1 MLNPFMFKDNL
12 ILHLTNQS
20 MKMDTKVWATGEDN
34 KFKVCKGMDASNRLY
49 TTETMTRYEVETLA
63 IDHIICGYS
72 VKTNFL
78 FQGGI
83 DGVVQERA
91 KAFSIAN
98 PTWKQAVDSDVA
110 ICDRGNSDTTEV
122 KVIFDGL
129 TDVGFLPSGD
139 N

>member
-12 ILHLTNQS
+12 ILHLTSQS

-34 KFKVCKGMDASNRLY
+34 SFKVSRGMDAANRLY
-49 TTETMTRYEVETLA
+49 TTEKMTRYEVETLA
-63 IDHIICGYS
+63 IDHIINGYS

-83 DGVVQERA
+83 DGIVQERA
-91 KAFSIAN
+91 KAFKSAN
-98 PTWKQAVDSDVA
+98 PTWVQAVDSDAA

-122 KVIFDGL
+122 KIITDGL
-129 TDVGFLPSGD
+129 TDIGFLPSGD

>member
-98 PTWKQAVDSDVA
+98 PTWKQAVDSDAA